1 MSQEQVSERV
11 PSPSQPSDQVGTSQK
26 LSRPLWDSQKVSI
39 SIFKSFLILNLKQMK
54 LLLKQESEL
63 RISTRSELI
72 RRPTGAIQCP
82 EELKLR
88 SSFLESQLKHSF
100 HLNEQLSNAVSEQ
113 FLIIRQLD
121 KNIQERSDEFEYL
134 QSYTA
139 SRIAACQDEI
149 ASAFNS
155 DKTHKPML

>member
-1 MSQEQVSERV
+1 
-11 PSPSQPSDQVGTSQK
+11 
-26 LSRPLWDSQKVSI
+26 
-39 SIFKSFLILNLKQMK
+39 MK
-54 LLLKQESEL
+54 LLLKTEAEL
-63 RISTRSELI
+63 RCSTRTELI
-72 RRPTGAIQCP
+72 RKPTGSVRNT
-82 EELKLR
+82 EEIYLR
-88 SSFLESQLKHSF
+88 AAYLESQLKHSF

-139 SRIAACQDEI
+139 SRIADCQDKI